1 MSHNVVAISEE
12 QFWEQFKPIKN
23 PHDNNASYNGCMFET
38 FGIEHDAV
46 IKANEANPLTVWT
59 IQDCNGLL
67 VIGEGYHF
75 VNRMGYLITEVPAE
89 PDTGYNITDE
99 DMPKFFEGDT
109 ESVANILMPDIF
121 DYDTPDEIP
130 EWIWIENNAS
140 FKHVKNGE
148 NGIYEFM
155 INTSL
160 DFEDVPASLASYI
173 TEAKQKNIAY
183 LMFHQG
189 T

>member
-1 MSHNVVAISEE
+1 MSHEVVEISEQ
-12 QFWEQFKPIKN
+12 QFWAQFKPIKN
-23 PHDNNASYNGCMFET
+23 PHDSNASYDGCMFET
-38 FGIEHDAV
+38 FGVEHDAV
-46 IKANEANPLTVWT
+46 LKANQTNPLTVWT

-67 VIGEGYHF
+67 FIGNGYHF

-89 PDTGYNITDE
+89 PDTDYKITDE
-99 DMPKFFEGDT
+99 YMPLLNEGDT
-109 ESVANILMPDIF
+109 ESVASVLMPDVF

-130 EWIWIENNAS
+130 EWEWIENNAS
-140 FKHVKNGE
+140 FKHVQNGE

-155 INTSL
+155 INTAL
-160 DFEDVPASLASYI
+160 DFPDVPKSLASYI
-173 TEAKQKNIAY
+173 NEAKQKKIAY